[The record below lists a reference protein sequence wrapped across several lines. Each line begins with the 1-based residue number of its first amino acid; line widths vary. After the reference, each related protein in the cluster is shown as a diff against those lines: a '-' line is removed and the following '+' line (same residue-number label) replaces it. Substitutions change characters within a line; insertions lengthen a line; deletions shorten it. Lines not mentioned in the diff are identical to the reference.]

1 MITTGGKSA
10 PKTGSTGDGYYFAEK
25 FGLKVVPPLPG
36 LTRLISDDYFF
47 NDNTVRAYADVKL
60 YIDGVLSGT
69 SSGELQSGEYGP
81 SGICVFDLSG
91 RAGLALASGKKC
103 HIEVD
108 FLPELDIEAFFSLL
122 KRKASLMGDKDEKT
136 DLFLGI
142 FSERL
147 SIKLYEKLSRDL
159 FGERD
164 MPDVLTDSDLHNIAA
179 TIKNMRFSISGTGD
193 FNVSQITVGGIHADS
208 LNPDLSAK
216 NLPGLFF
223 AGECLDVDGDCGG
236 FNLHWAFASG
246 LTAGKGAVN
255 L

>member
-1 MITTGGKSA
+1 M
-10 PKTGSTGDGYYFAEK
+10 
-25 FGLKVVPPLPG
+25 
-36 LTRLISDDYFF
+36 
-47 NDNTVRAYADVKL
+47 
-60 YIDGVLSGT
+60 
-69 SSGELQSGEYGP
+69 Q
-81 SGICVFDLSG
+81 GICSCN
-91 RAGLALASGKKC
+91 A
-103 HIEVD
+103 
-108 FLPELDIEAFFSLL
+108 
-122 KRKASLMGDKDEKT
+122 RKTACRIV
-136 DLFLGI
+136 I